1 MKLRTPAA
9 RVKQG
14 DLVVYLIS
22 VKVEQLIADGFYD
35 VERLDPETDEGYQRL
50 LNKARAKRLA
60 DYVVDGQAN
69 NTSVPHFQDHASDNW
84 EPEGAGSD
92 GVVNRSWSG
101 RRSNMLS
108 WSTCS
113 IW

>member
-1 MKLRTPAA
+1 MQLRTPAA

-22 VKVEQLIADGFYD
+22 VKVEQLIADGCYD

-60 DYVVDGQAN
+60 DHVVDGQESNDGQCAGRAAPR
-69 NTSVPHFQDHASDNW
+69 VIGRAGGLLAS
-84 EPEGAGSD
+84 
-92 GVVNRSWSG
+92 
-101 RRSNMLS
+101 LS
-108 WSTCS
+108 
-113 IW
+113 